1 MWTIN
6 LSVIKISRVKKPV
19 KKGDVCSI
27 FLVAWMLR
35 WKTDLVREEGETS
48 GNPKEVQRD
57 KKRQPVKTC

>member
-35 WKTDLVREEGETS
+35 WKTDLVREKGETS
-48 GNPKEVQRD
+48 GNPKKCREIKRD
-57 KKRQPVKTC
+57 NL